1 MNAIEIKGLTKRYKD
16 FALEGLDLT
25 LPMGCVLGLV
35 GANGAGKS
43 TTIRLIMDA
52 MERDGGTVEVLG
64 VDNKSQEFQKVK
76 EEVGVVLDETCVPE
90 FITAR
95 QLGKIMADT
104 YRNWEQD
111 AYERWLDKF
120 QLPGNKKFKEYS
132 RGMTMKLGIAAALSH
147 RARLLLLDEATSGL
161 DPMVR
166 EELLEVFADFAA
178 QDGHAVLIS
187 SHIVSDLEKICDY
200 VAFLEKGRLVLCEE
214 KDVLLDR
221 YGILKCGEVAAPP
234 GTVRWEATGERGR
247 APGGGPGTRDIK
259 AKAWNRPGYRERCG
273 DHRPP
278 AGGPAQGLVPEQMRA
293 HVGKDLAANRH
304 VPGGPGPRRH
314 ASGRA
319 RSPVHGGTPTLSRSD
334 PVPTGC
340 RPPHPGGSGYFPGRP
355 AWGTAERGP
364 GPRSLVQQPQRGA
377 QHLSPPALPPKD
389 GPFQGR
395 PARPRHRHTATARPR
410 SRPAARPAP
419 EIQAPGGN
427 PHLPP
432 RTAPGGPGRCR
443 RRHPAPPRR

>member
-111 AYERWLDKF
+111 TYERWLDKF

-166 EELLEVFADFAA
+166 EELLEVFAEFAA
-178 QDGHAVLIS
+178 QDDHAVLIS

-200 VAFLEKGRLVLCEE
+200 IAFIHKGKLRLCEE
-214 KDVLLDR
+214 KDMLLER
-221 YGILKCGEVAAPP
+221 YGLLKCSPQELAAVDPTIIHGKRIGEYGA
-234 GTVRWEATGERGR
+234 EALVDRDR
-247 APGGGPGTRDIK
+247 APRDL
-259 AKAWNRPGYRERCG
+259 
-273 DHRPP
+273 
-278 AGGPAQGLVPEQMRA
+278 LVE
-293 HVGKDLAANRH
+293 K
-304 VPGGPGPRRH
+304 
-314 ASGRA
+314 
-319 RSPVHGGTPTLSRSD
+319 PTLEDIILYLAKEEVR
-334 PVPTGC
+334 
-340 RPPHPGGSGYFPGRP
+340 
-355 AWGTAERGP
+355 
-364 GPRSLVQQPQRGA
+364 
-377 QHLSPPALPPKD
+377 
-389 GPFQGR
+389 
-395 PARPRHRHTATARPR
+395 
-410 SRPAARPAP
+410 
-419 EIQAPGGN
+419 
-427 PHLPP
+427 
-432 RTAPGGPGRCR
+432 
-443 RRHPAPPRR
+443 